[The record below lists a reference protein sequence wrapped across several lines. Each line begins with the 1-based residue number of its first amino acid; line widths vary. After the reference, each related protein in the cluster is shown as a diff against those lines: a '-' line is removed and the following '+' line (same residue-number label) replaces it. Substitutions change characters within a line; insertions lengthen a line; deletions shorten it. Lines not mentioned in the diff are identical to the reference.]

1 LLSLQFPFESLTK
14 SHLEVKE
21 GVREG
26 SWKLRNGSKCK
37 QVGERYCEGGEGLF
51 ILQPPKLAVEQ
62 LSSRDSEEF
71 FGDSGHLSS
80 GDVRILR
87 TSPETGQHSAES
99 QNSGDSELFCRKHSR
114 NIPCDV

>member
-37 QVGERYCEGGEGLF
+37 QVRERYCEEGGEGLF
-51 ILQPPKLAVEQ
+51 IP
-62 LSSRDSEEF
+62 
-71 FGDSGHLSS
+71 
-80 GDVRILR
+80 
-87 TSPETGQHSAES
+87 
-99 QNSGDSELFCRKHSR
+99 
-114 NIPCDV
+114 